1 MSSGGWQ
8 VQQALQAAERN
19 ISGELDAVTAGLGF
33 AAVKTVML
41 AVLVAAGATAAEAAA
56 GCLARITIFLASWR
70 HCYPARCGCGSDA
83 SSSGGFTLGLWTL
96 PLFSI
101 MLIGATRCP

>member
-1 MSSGGWQ
+1 M
-8 VQQALQAAERN
+8 QAAERN

-41 AVLVAAGATAAEAAA
+41 PLLVAAGATAAEAAA
-56 GCLARITIFLASWR
+56 SCLARITILLASLR
-70 HCYPARCGCGSDA
+70 HGYPGRCRCGAHA
-83 SSSGGFTLGLWTL
+83 SSSGGLTLGLWTL